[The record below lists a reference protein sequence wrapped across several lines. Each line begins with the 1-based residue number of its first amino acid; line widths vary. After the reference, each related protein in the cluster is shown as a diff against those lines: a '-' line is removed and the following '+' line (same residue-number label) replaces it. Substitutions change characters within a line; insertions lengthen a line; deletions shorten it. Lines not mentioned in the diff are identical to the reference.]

1 MKFPN
6 KMPVFSGRPLSH
18 RSPADRLK
26 QEGIPVRF
34 SRFSEAQAGKQR
46 DRQTDQRC
54 NCEPMK
60 DRCISTRCDGGF
72 HWQRYDF

>member
-26 QEGIPVRF
+26 QERIPVRF

-46 DRQTDQRC
+46 DRQTGRRLQLRTDERPLYINTMRQRF
-54 NCEPMK
+54 
-60 DRCISTRCDGGF
+60 SLATV
-72 HWQRYDF
+72 